1 MTRIG
6 VIGCG
11 MWGRNLARNLAQ
23 LGVLGAVADLVP
35 SHAERFAAEFD
46 VPAVDVA
53 ALIGGGELDGIVI
66 STAAPTHRDLACAA
80 LAAGLHVFVEKPLAL
95 DLDDAKAIA
104 DAARAAGRQVMVG
117 HLIRYHDAFI
127 ALQDQLA
134 AGLIGSIRHVS
145 ANRLAMGRIRATES
159 VIYDLCPHDLSL
171 ILALMGEPP
180 RQVSS
185 HGASHV
191 TAGLPDMVSTFLG
204 FSGQRSASMTTGW
217 MCPYKEHRL
226 TVTGET
232 GSLVFDDTLPW
243 AEKLTFYRDD
253 ITPDGANFAI
263 ARSAPVHLPVPESE
277 PLKQEMRAFISCCET
292 GTAPPTD
299 IVDGLAVQHVLQ
311 AIEANFI
318 ECATAPDMPDAG
330 SATTV
335 SARPRSARR
344 G

>member
-1 MTRIG
+1 
-6 VIGCG
+6 

-23 LGVLGAVADLVP
+23 LGVLGGVADLVP
-35 SHAERFAAEFD
+35 AHADRFAAEFD
-46 VPAVDVA
+46 VPASDVA
-53 ALIGGGELDGIVI
+53 TLIGRSKLDGIVI

-95 DLDDAKAIA
+95 DLEDAKAIA
-104 DAARAAGRQVMVG
+104 SAAHAAGRQVMVG

-127 ALQDQLA
+127 ALQGQLA

-171 ILALMGEPP
+171 ILALMGESP

-191 TAGLPDMVSTFLG
+191 TPGLPDMVSTWLG
-204 FSGQRSASMTTGW
+204 FSGGRSASMTTGW

-226 TVTGET
+226 TITGET

-243 AEKLTFYRDD
+243 PEKLTFYRDD

-277 PLKQEMRAFISCCET
+277 PLKQEMRAFIQCCET
-292 GTAPPTD
+292 GAAPPTD
-299 IVDGLAVQHVLQ
+299 IADGLAVQQVLH
-311 AIEANFI
+311 AIENSFTDFT
-318 ECATAPDMPDAG
+318 TAPDMPDV
-330 SATTV
+330 V

>member
-1 MTRIG
+1 
-6 VIGCG
+6 

-23 LGVLGAVADLVP
+23 LGVLGGVADLVP
-35 SHAERFAAEFD
+35 AHADRFAAEFD
-46 VPAVDVA
+46 VPASDVA
-53 ALIGGGELDGIVI
+53 TLIGRSKLDGIVI

-80 LAAGLHVFVEKPLAL
+80 LAVGLHVFVEKPLAL
-95 DLDDAKAIA
+95 DLEDAKAIA
-104 DAARAAGRQVMVG
+104 SAAHAAGRQVMVG

-127 ALQDQLA
+127 ALQGQLA

-171 ILALMGEPP
+171 ILALMGESP

-191 TAGLPDMVSTFLG
+191 TPGLPDMVSTWLG
-204 FSGQRSASMTTGW
+204 FSGGRSASMTTGW

-226 TVTGET
+226 TITGET

-243 AEKLTFYRDD
+243 PEKLTFYRDD

-277 PLKQEMRAFISCCET
+277 PLKQEMRAFIQCCET
-292 GTAPPTD
+292 GAAPPTD
-299 IVDGLAVQHVLQ
+299 IADGLAVQQVLH
-311 AIEANFI
+311 AIENSFTDFT
-318 ECATAPDMPDAG
+318 TAPDMPDV
-330 SATTV
+330 V

>member
-1 MTRIG
+1 
-6 VIGCG
+6 

-23 LGVLGAVADLVP
+23 LGVLGGVADLVP
-35 SHAERFAAEFD
+35 AHADRFAAEFD
-46 VPAVDVA
+46 VPASDVA
-53 ALIGGGELDGIVI
+53 TLIGRSKLDGIVI

-95 DLDDAKAIA
+95 DLEDAKAIA
-104 DAARAAGRQVMVG
+104 SAAHAAGRQVMVG

-127 ALQDQLA
+127 ALQGQLA

-171 ILALMGEPP
+171 ILALMGESP

-191 TAGLPDMVSTFLG
+191 TPGLPDMVSTWLG
-204 FSGQRSASMTTGW
+204 FSGGRSASMTTGW

-226 TVTGET
+226 TITGET

-243 AEKLTFYRDD
+243 PEKLTFYRDD
-253 ITPDGANFAI
+253 ITPDGANFTI

-277 PLKQEMRAFISCCET
+277 PLKQEMRAFIQCCET
-292 GTAPPTD
+292 GAAPPTD
-299 IVDGLAVQHVLQ
+299 IADGLAVQQVLH
-311 AIEANFI
+311 AIENSFTDFT
-318 ECATAPDMPDAG
+318 TAPDMPDV
-330 SATTV
+330 V

>member
-1 MTRIG
+1 
-6 VIGCG
+6 

-23 LGVLGAVADLVP
+23 LGVLGGVADLVP
-35 SHAERFAAEFD
+35 AHADRFAAEFD
-46 VPAVDVA
+46 VPASDVA
-53 ALIGGGELDGIVI
+53 TLIGRSKLDGIVI

-95 DLDDAKAIA
+95 DLEDAKAIA
-104 DAARAAGRQVMVG
+104 SAAHAAGRQVMVG

-127 ALQDQLA
+127 ALQGQLA
-134 AGLIGSIRHVS
+134 AGLIGRIRHVS

-171 ILALMGEPP
+171 ILALMGESP

-191 TAGLPDMVSTFLG
+191 TPGLPDMVSTWLG
-204 FSGQRSASMTTGW
+204 FSGGRSASMTTGW

-226 TVTGET
+226 TITGET

-243 AEKLTFYRDD
+243 PEKLTFYRDD

-277 PLKQEMRAFISCCET
+277 PLKQEMRAFIQCCET
-292 GTAPPTD
+292 GAAPPTD
-299 IVDGLAVQHVLQ
+299 IADGLAVQQVLH
-311 AIEANFI
+311 AIENSFTDFT
-318 ECATAPDMPDAG
+318 TAPDMPDV
-330 SATTV
+330 V